1 MIKNALGTKDQN
13 AGDGTTKNGNPIAV
27 HVFLGIQ
34 TIDGAWCTDEIEM
47 TEARLMP
54 YCLGVG
60 DHRAV
65 IIDITEQSIYG
76 DQTFKI
82 VRLDARSLQWKLP
95 QSVEAYGSRLIKKM
109 DEQDVFERME
119 KIY

>member
-1 MIKNALGTKDQN
+1 MLRGPHLKIQEMVRQRTGTRSPYTYFRGSQ
-13 AGDGTTKNGNPIAV
+13 P
-27 HVFLGIQ
+27 
-34 TIDGAWCTDEIEM
+34 IDGAWCTDEIEM

-54 YCLGVG
+54 YCFGVG

-82 VRLDARSLQWKLP
+82 VRLDARRLQWKIP
-95 QSVEAYGSRLIKKM
+95 QSVEA
-109 DEQDVFERME
+109 
-119 KIY
+119 